1 MFESNG
7 LYNAYTFDFQNEPSS
22 PLVSSHKRFG
32 RSTESNIIASND
44 LGSFDGGY
52 EVVNESLFDC
62 LNLLWLAVY
71 KHYINICL
79 MICFIRM
86 NVWPLG
92 VTTPIKHHCQLLHS
106 RELSHPKHNRFFLNT
121 KTHTENPKLATL
133 NLYFKFSC
141 RRLFQFNFFTV
152 LTCQKCKKEIL
163 DRLLLYIK

>member
-1 MFESNG
+1 MFWTLCVYKNYLRGVDTETLNAKTVFESNG

-86 NVWPLG
+86 NV
-92 VTTPIKHHCQLLHS
+92 
-106 RELSHPKHNRFFLNT
+106 
-121 KTHTENPKLATL
+121 
-133 NLYFKFSC
+133 
-141 RRLFQFNFFTV
+141 
-152 LTCQKCKKEIL
+152 
-163 DRLLLYIK
+163 

>member
-1 MFESNG
+1 MVPLKVFWTLCVYKNYLRGVDTETLNAKTVFESNG

-71 KHYINICL
+71 KTLYQHLLNDLFYSNEC
-79 MICFIRM
+79 
-86 NVWPLG
+86 
-92 VTTPIKHHCQLLHS
+92 VTVRSYYTYLAS
-106 RELSHPKHNRFFLNT
+106 LSIT
-121 KTHTENPKLATL
+121 A
-133 NLYFKFSC
+133 FK
-141 RRLFQFNFFTV
+141 RTV
-152 LTCQKCKKEIL
+152 AS
-163 DRLLLYIK
+163 